1 MTDAELLALLAELKQ
16 GTIPSAEA
24 HARILR
30 AMRDAP
36 YENLD
41 FARIDHHR
49 AVRQGVPEVV
59 FGQGKTPS
67 QIALIAEKI
76 VGRGHNLLVTRATRE
91 AFDAVKKVLPDA
103 VFHENARAITRR
115 PAEPNASDA
124 TSAASTRDAVVPDA
138 SVPRGAPGPD
148 AGPHAA
154 GAGAGSDARTVLV
167 VSAGTS
173 DMPVADEAAV
183 SAEAMGLQ
191 VERLYD
197 VGVAGLHRLLG
208 ERGRLDSAAV
218 IIVVAGMEGALPSVV
233 GGLVRVPVIAV
244 PTSVGYGASFG
255 GLAALL
261 GMLNSC
267 AAGVAVVNID
277 NGYGA
282 AALAARIL
290 LTR

>member
-1 MTDAELLALLAELKQ
+1 
-16 GTIPSAEA
+16 
-24 HARILR
+24 
-30 AMRDAP
+30 
-36 YENLD
+36 
-41 FARIDHHR
+41 
-49 AVRQGVPEVV
+49 
-59 FGQGKTPS
+59 
-67 QIALIAEKI
+67 
-76 VGRGHNLLVTRATRE
+76 
-91 AFDAVKKVLPDA
+91 
-103 VFHENARAITRR
+103 
-115 PAEPNASDA
+115 
-124 TSAASTRDAVVPDA
+124 
-138 SVPRGAPGPD
+138 
-148 AGPHAA
+148 
-154 GAGAGSDARTVLV
+154 
-167 VSAGTS
+167 
-173 DMPVADEAAV
+173 MPVADEAAV

-282 AALAARIL
+282 AALAARISARAGHR
-290 LTR
+290 TRGCVERPSRRR